1 MVNAEEWTD
10 KVVKGKKY
18 RIKTRW
24 GENEVEF
31 NMIGA
36 IGSDRQD
43 PVWRSPGGV
52 TSMIPWQAIERITPL
67 DN

>member
-18 RIKTRW
+18 RITTRW
-24 GENEVEF
+24 GEEEVEF
-31 NMIGA
+31 CMIGA

-43 PVWRSPGGV
+43 PVWRSEGKV
-52 TSMIPWQAIERITPL
+52 TSTIPWQAIESITPL

>member
-10 KVVKGKKY
+10 KVVTGKKY

-24 GENEVEF
+24 GEEEVEF
-31 NMIGA
+31 SMIGA

-52 TSMIPWQAIERITPL
+52 TSMIPWQAIENITPL